1 MKQLTCADHV
11 VLQGWMVRTTADLS
25 GQQEKVAGYQHR
37 GGIQPPAGDAHVD
50 YTPEYAERT
59 AGDYYLRTFPDGKPY
74 KRFIA
79 TSLWRCFS
87 LPPQDWPLA
96 LCDGKSV
103 GRHEGTSNNLI
114 VVDKIPDEE
123 GMLVD
128 IPGEEEAPAA
138 AIFHYNPDH
147 QWWYFSN
154 MHRDEVIL
162 LKFHDS
168 DEDSVLRAPHT
179 AFMDPSFP
187 DSNPRESIEFR
198 TIAYFC

>member
-1 MKQLTCADHV
+1 
-11 VLQGWMVRTTADLS
+11 MVRTTEDLS
-25 GQQEKVAGYQHR
+25 DRQENIAGYQHQ

-50 YTPEYAERT
+50 YTPEYAELVARKI
-59 AGDYYLRTFPDGKPY
+59 YQQTFPSDKPY
-74 KRFIA
+74 QRFVA

-87 LPPQDWPLA
+87 QPPQDWPLA

-103 GRHEGTSNNLI
+103 GRQEGTPNRLV
-114 VVDKIPDEE
+114 VVDKIPGPEA
-123 GMLVD
+123 MLGD
-128 IPGEEEAPAA
+128 IPGEETFPAA
-138 AIFHYNPDH
+138 SIFHHNPDH
-147 QWWYFSN
+147 RWWYFSN

-187 DSNPRESIEFR
+187 ESNPRESIEFR